1 MHPNSDGREPGVR
14 ARTQREQEELAG
26 FKAECSEKAGMEL
39 QGRNSFKAM
48 VFHFLFFFSL
58 FLCFSLVTEYAPMV
72 FEIARM
78 ACWDYRCLF
87 LVASCL
93 WYI

>member
-1 MHPNSDGREPGVR
+1 VHPNSDGREPGVR

-48 VFHFLFFFSL
+48 VFSFFF
-58 FLCFSLVTEYAPMV
+58 FFPFFM
-72 FEIARM
+72 F
-78 ACWDYRCLF
+78 F
-87 LVASCL
+87 PGN
-93 WYI
+93 

>member
-39 QGRNSFKAM
+39 QGRNSFKVM
-48 VFHFLFFFSL
+48 VFLFFF
-58 FLCFSLVTEYAPMV
+58 FFFPFFM
-72 FEIARM
+72 F
-78 ACWDYRCLF
+78 F
-87 LVASCL
+87 PGN
-93 WYI
+93 

>member
-1 MHPNSDGREPGVR
+1 MR

-48 VFHFLFFFSL
+48 VFHFFFF
-58 FLCFSLVTEYAPMV
+58 FFPFFM
-72 FEIARM
+72 F
-78 ACWDYRCLF
+78 F
-87 LVASCL
+87 PGN
-93 WYI
+93 

>member
-1 MHPNSDGREPGVR
+1 MR

-48 VFHFLFFFSL
+48 VFHFLFFFP
-58 FLCFSLVTEYAPMV
+58 FLYV
-72 FEIARM
+72 FP
-78 ACWDYRCLF
+78 W
-87 LVASCL
+87 
-93 WYI
+93 

>member
-1 MHPNSDGREPGVR
+1 MR

-48 VFHFLFFFSL
+48 VFHFFFF
-58 FLCFSLVTEYAPMV
+58 FPFFMFFPGN
-72 FEIARM
+72 
-78 ACWDYRCLF
+78 
-87 LVASCL
+87 
-93 WYI
+93 